1 MIRLLPFCFLC
12 ALPVQAETLGPSI
25 SGDARMGLVWESQ
38 PSWAGQRETG
48 LRMTSRTRVTL
59 QFLGETDGGL
69 RFGTEITLGE
79 RDRERLRLRQF
90 TIGE

>member
-1 MIRLLPFCFLC
+1 MLRLLPLCFLC
-12 ALPVQAETLGPSI
+12 AIPVHAETLGPSI

-48 LRMTSRTRVTL
+48 LRMTLRTRVTL

-69 RFGTEITLGE
+69 RFGAEFTLGE